1 MASFRDVSKLVIQ
14 FTLLSSEH
22 RVPVAQQIGFHSQLF
37 NYSPSDESVVMSHV
51 PNFPFPGYWRG
62 CTSFQTCIGYSNVTF
77 VKCLFK
83 FLAHVWIGLS
93 GL

>member
-1 MASFRDVSKLVIQ
+1 VVVSLELHTPLYKGSVVYLNSMASFRDVSKLVIQ

-51 PNFPFPGYWRG
+51 PNFPFPGY
-62 CTSFQTCIGYSNVTF
+62 
-77 VKCLFK
+77 
-83 FLAHVWIGLS
+83 
-93 GL
+93 